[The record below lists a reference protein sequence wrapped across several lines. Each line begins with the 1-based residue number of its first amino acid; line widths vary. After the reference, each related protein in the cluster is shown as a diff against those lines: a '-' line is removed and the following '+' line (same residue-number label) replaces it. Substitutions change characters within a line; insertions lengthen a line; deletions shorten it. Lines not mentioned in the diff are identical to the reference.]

1 MAHET
6 TEDIVELSVSDGIA
20 FVEQSSPLTRLHYFD
35 GKFLRADAFATEQD
49 YHRARVRLANIAGGW
64 GVVNGLEISLRGAQ
78 LAVSAGMAITP
89 AGNFVLATSDMRA
102 DLAKLLQLNQRESTP
117 PGSADFGDCTKP
129 VKAGVK
135 ESAPQAIYEIT
146 VGPVEG
152 LCGNEAVYGKLCESA
167 CATDSRHPYWREG
180 VVLRLRPRT
189 LALPGSSAVPV
200 GAVHLRNRV
209 ASAYFALE
217 PGLARSQVSA
227 AGLAGDVWC
236 GGAQLYG
243 RDEVVIGLLV
253 REGGS
258 TRVIDAWSGRRER
271 MDAQARGYWQGRM
284 AMRPW
289 NVFVAQILQFQC
301 QLSGALE
308 PGGGQFTPVDDCE
321 RIRELLDKTRR
332 ELEALTARWSDSG
345 KKLLLKTGDLTRNQL
360 KQVGSHVDGTY
371 AEIGQLSKE
380 LAVVEA
386 GAGALPVQRMLI
398 AAGFLDLP
406 PAGYLPVAPA
416 KVALEVQLQRM
427 FGEGVNLHL
436 HAVAEDEIAHLLE
449 EAQHMRRISLTKGID
464 DPKTP
469 ETVEVFVPEGRVV
482 AAKAAATGEWWQ
494 VVVQPE
500 LADPGQS
507 EPTPV
512 KPPVKF
518 SAKSRARTA
527 TAPGTQPASDQIKVE
542 LDLDD
547 LLSGKTRLRVPGLA
561 RTHLLDDGHPA
572 LSLVLALE
580 ADDAPKLGRIVRKAG
595 PNDSAKGDD
604 PGGDGDGQDDADPR
618 LAVWATGDIADD
630 LFALP
635 VGGDTA
641 ARGELR
647 AAFAGLSALAGASA
661 TLTVLARESSP
672 RGALRLRL
680 QVDLMAHIK
689 LTLLRTGSSRD
700 ESVNGSE
707 RFTLELDGDGR
718 SGRLVADEDP
728 MDISDGAGIL
738 RWDDSPRE
746 AVLELI
752 LTVARRIVAKGLEMA
767 REAAAP
773 EADSGDGPPGLV
785 DRIDQP
791 SDKLRRQIL
800 VRLARAR
807 GLPGMPAPTS
817 ATGAAALNA
826 LAFIADATDD
836 AGFLAR
842 ARRRLFPTL
851 DTPATQTVQAHLD
864 WVMFRRARTHLCAPP
879 SAAPVDT
886 SVEAV
891 QVWHLQVNDA
901 KTLEVLKKALDQ
913 GDTKTLTSFKFQPVG
928 LLRYR
933 DESTRPEESD
943 ATVLAMWKAVPPAE
957 RVVLGRAWEEAP
969 ATGQGWQ
976 NHFRLR
982 EMLAVIEPL
991 TKPPVRGD
999 GSLAAMKP
1007 PGPPLQ
1013 DRALGGGMLVVTAG
1027 KAEAKVSKH
1036 RLLVTTFNEYFS
1048 LLANF
1053 KESPERGWRQLEGMV
1068 AQGGLRVLDLTFSG
1082 GALAADD
1089 TQRIQD
1095 LDAELRKNDP
1105 ESWSVRSVR
1114 IDAMVVD
1121 ADTDPVKQQTAV
1133 TGLMGPS
1140 GGRFDDGA
1148 LKAPMTDLG
1157 AGAQVLT
1164 LAYYELQKLG

>member
-20 FVEQSSPLTRLHYFD
+20 FVEQGSPLTRLHYFD

-49 YHRARVRLANIAGGW
+49 YHRARVRLANLAGGW
-64 GVVNGLEISLRGAQ
+64 GVVHGLEIALRGAQ
-78 LAVSAGMAITP
+78 LVVSAGLAVTP
-89 AGNFVLATSDMRA
+89 AGNFVLATGDMRA
-102 DLAKLLQLNQRESTP
+102 DLAKLLQLNQRETAL
-117 PGSADFGDCTKP
+117 PGSTDFGDCLQPAK
-129 VKAGVK
+129 VGVK
-135 ESAPQAIYEIT
+135 EGAPQVLYEIT

-189 LALPGSSAVPV
+189 LVLPGSSAVPV

-217 PGLARSQVSA
+217 PGLAQAQVSA
-227 AGLAGDVWC
+227 TGLAGDVWC

-258 TRVIDAWSGRRER
+258 TRVIDAWAGRRER
-271 MDAQARGYWQGRM
+271 MDTQARSCWQGRM

-289 NVFVAQILQFQC
+289 NVFTAQILQFQC

-308 PGGGQFTPVDDCE
+308 PGGGQFTPIDDCE

-332 ELEALTARWSDSG
+332 ELEALTSRWSDSG
-345 KKLLLKTGDLTRNQL
+345 KKLMFKTGELTRSQL

-371 AEIGQLSKE
+371 AEIGQLSAE

-406 PAGYLPVAPA
+406 PAGYLPVAAA

-427 FGEGVNLHL
+427 FGEGVQLHL

-449 EAQHMRRISLTKGID
+449 EAQHMRRISLTRGID
-464 DPKTP
+464 DSKTP
-469 ETVEVFVPEGRVV
+469 EMVEVFVPEGRVV
-482 AAKAAATGEWWQ
+482 DAKAPATGEWWQ

-500 LADPGQS
+500 LADPGQGD
-507 EPTPV
+507 PTPV
-512 KPPVKF
+512 KPA
-518 SAKSRARTA
+518 AKSRAKAKTGA
-527 TAPGTQPASDQIKVE
+527 AAKVSTQPAPGQIKVD

-547 LLSGKTRLRVPGLA
+547 VLSGKTRLRVPGLA
-561 RTHLLDDGHPA
+561 RTHVLDDGHPA

-580 ADDAPKLGRIVRKAG
+580 ADDAPKLGRIVRK
-595 PNDSAKGDD
+595 GDD
-604 PGGDGDGQDDADPR
+604 LSDENGTGDGQGDGDPR

-647 AAFAGLSALAGASA
+647 AAFAGLSAQAGASA
-661 TLTVLARESSP
+661 TLTVLSRESSP
-672 RGALRLRL
+672 RGGVRLRL

-689 LTLLRTGSSRD
+689 ITLLRTGSSRD

-728 MDISDGAGIL
+728 MDITDGAGIL

-752 LTVARRIVAKGLEMA
+752 FTVARRIVAKGLEMA
-767 REAAAP
+767 REAAAA
-773 EADSGDGPPGLV
+773 EADCGDGPPGLV
-785 DRIDQP
+785 NRINQPPDR
-791 SDKLRRQIL
+791 LRRQIL
-800 VRLARAR
+800 IRLARAR

-817 ATGAAALNA
+817 ATGAAAMNA

-851 DTPATQTVQAHLD
+851 DAPATQTVRASLD
-864 WVMFRRARTHLCAPP
+864 WVMFRRARTHLCAP
-879 SAAPVDT
+879 ACATPVDT

-891 QVWHLQVNDA
+891 QVWHLPVDSA

-913 GDTKTLTSFKFQPVG
+913 GDTKTLASFKFQRVG

-933 DESTRPEESD
+933 NESTRPEESD
-943 ATVLAMWKAVPPAE
+943 ATVLAMWKAVLPAE

-982 EMLAVIEPL
+982 EMLGIIKPL
-991 TKPPVRGD
+991 TEPPVRGD

-1013 DRALGGGMLVVTAG
+1013 DRALDGGMLVVTQG
-1027 KAEAKVSKH
+1027 KTEAKVSKH
-1036 RLLVTTFNEYFS
+1036 RLLVTTFDEYGS
-1048 LLANF
+1048 VLSNL
-1053 KESPERGWRQLEGMV
+1053 KENPERGWRQLEAMV
-1068 AQGGLRVLDLTFSG
+1068 AQGGLRLLDLNFDG
-1082 GALAADD
+1082 GVMDAGDD
-1089 TQRIQD
+1089 KKIQE
-1095 LDAELRKNDP
+1095 LDAELRKNGSP
-1105 ESWSVRSVR
+1105 SWFVSSVR
-1114 IDAMVVD
+1114 IDATAVD
-1121 ADTDPVKQQTAV
+1121 ASTDAGKQHAAV
-1133 TGLMGPS
+1133 TELLGTT
-1140 GGRFDDGA
+1140 GRRQDDGV
-1148 LKAPMTDLG
+1148 LKAPVADVG
-1157 AGAQVLT
+1157 NGAQVLSI
-1164 LAYYELQKLG
+1164 ACYQQQGD